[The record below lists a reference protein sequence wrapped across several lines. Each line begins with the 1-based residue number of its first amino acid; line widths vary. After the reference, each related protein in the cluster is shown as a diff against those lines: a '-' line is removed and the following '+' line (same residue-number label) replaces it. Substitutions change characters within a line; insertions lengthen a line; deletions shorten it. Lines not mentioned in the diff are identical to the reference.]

1 MRCIGTTQEH
11 NLTGP
16 AIHIHIYPNVSPP
29 PKVEIFKKPNS
40 ICGSVTAVLISRFL
54 LNLRQV
60 NEDSAGGASVNV
72 SQFSAPAFR
81 IPESIIGN
89 LGEELEHGPLEVE
102 SNDIDVYEDDVE
114 VGGEADS
121 AKAVVVGA

>member
-1 MRCIGTTQEH
+1 M
-11 NLTGP
+11 
-16 AIHIHIYPNVSPP
+16 YPNVSPP
-29 PKVEIFKKPNS
+29 REVETFKKTNS
-40 ICGSVTAVLISRFL
+40 ICVSVTAVLISRFL

-60 NEDSAGGASVNV
+60 NEDSAGGASVNF

-89 LGEELEHGPLEVE
+89 LGGELEHGPLEVE
-102 SNDIDVYEDDVE
+102 SNDIDGYEDDVE
-114 VGGEADS
+114 VGDEAES

>member
-1 MRCIGTTQEH
+1 MKT
-11 NLTGP
+11 
-16 AIHIHIYPNVSPP
+16 
-29 PKVEIFKKPNS
+29 NS

-60 NEDSAGGASVNV
+60 NEDSAGGASVNF

-89 LGEELEHGPLEVE
+89 LGEELEHGPLEE
-102 SNDIDVYEDDVE
+102 EIDDIDLYED
-114 VGGEADS
+114 GGRMGDEGS
-121 AKAVVVGA
+121 STKTVTGA